1 MVKEL
6 LPCGHF
12 FHEWCLN
19 QILETTLV
27 KCSIDHLVIQSV
39 SHKVRNRNRNGI
51 GDVDDND
58 VDSNN
63 IKDRNQ
69 NINV

>member
-51 GDVDDND
+51 GDVDDDNG
-58 VDSNN
+58 
-63 IKDRNQ
+63 DRLDL
-69 NINV
+69 VWW